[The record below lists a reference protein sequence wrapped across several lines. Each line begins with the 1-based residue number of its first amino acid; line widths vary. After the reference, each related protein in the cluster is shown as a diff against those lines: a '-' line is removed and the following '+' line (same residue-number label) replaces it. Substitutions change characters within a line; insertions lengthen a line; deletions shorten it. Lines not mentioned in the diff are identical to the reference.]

1 MDYKKIVIL
10 VVCLLIP
17 FVQGV
22 EIGVVVD
29 FPDGQTHGE
38 CIKTNTGT
46 NGYEVLKKLS
56 LTTLWSDPAS
66 FGHQL
71 CKVKGIGDDVS
82 GSTCEYVGNY
92 WRFFIQK
99 NNKWE
104 YMPIGF
110 DAGNSC
116 WNQDLNSFNGHYC
129 AKEGEVIGLS
139 YGAFDAPLPQIKS
152 FDDIC
157 NTLAISDVKVYVD
170 GKKESDAD
178 ESGGDIQARPSS
190 KIEIEVEIENLGQ
203 TQVEDVKGEI
213 IIKDI
218 DGGSN
223 KKEPLSFNDLED
235 GEDDKDTATFTIP
248 LILEDDSYDI
258 EMEISGKIN
267 GVKQTIKVSYDL
279 DLEKEEH
286 DITFTAKELQK
297 DSVCQGEENFLKLTA
312 VNSGEKNEEVL
323 LSIKNQELSLA
334 FEEKIILMQGDE
346 KDSVYQTEFSF
357 KTPNA
362 NPGNYSLKINA
373 AYSKNT
379 TDEVTFEIKDCN
391 QPRGFTSILTGK
403 TILNTN
409 SQPSTTSSKQ
419 FALPQNTIVMVL
431 IVAIVL
437 FIIAIIVI
445 ISMLN

>member
-218 DGGSN
+218 QKGISH
-223 KKEPLSFNDLED
+223 KKP
-235 GEDDKDTATFTIP
+235 
-248 LILEDDSYDI
+248 
-258 EMEISGKIN
+258 
-267 GVKQTIKVSYDL
+267 
-279 DLEKEEH
+279 
-286 DITFTAKELQK
+286 
-297 DSVCQGEENFLKLTA
+297 
-312 VNSGEKNEEVL
+312 EVL
-323 LSIKNQELSLA
+323 VDRKEAIARALAKASLGDT
-334 FEEKIILMQGDE
+334 II
-346 KDSVYQTEFSF
+346 
-357 KTPNA
+357 
-362 NPGNYSLKINA
+362 I
-373 AYSKNT
+373 
-379 TDEVTFEIKDCN
+379 
-391 QPRGFTSILTGK
+391 TGK
-403 TILNTN
+403 GAEPWMMTKDGQKI
-409 SQPSTTSSKQ
+409 PWDDRAVVRE
-419 FALPQNTIVMVL
+419 ALAEREGVV
-431 IVAIVL
+431 
-437 FIIAIIVI
+437 
-445 ISMLN
+445 